1 MCHIHGMITTR
12 TLASDSEGNSKA
24 FSSGSYVDVDSVYR
38 KCPTVAPYNQTDVY
52 SLKTV
57 PYTDFLLRLANHI
70 SLSQLFT
77 LSLADLSVIT
87 LHPC

>member
-1 MCHIHGMITTR
+1 MCVIYMGMTTTR
-12 TLASDSEGNSKA
+12 TLASDS
-24 FSSGSYVDVDSVYR
+24 SGSCVDVDSVYR
-38 KCPTVAPYNQTDVY
+38 KCPTVAPYNQTDMY

-70 SLSQLFT
+70 SLSQLYT

-87 LHPC
+87 PHPC